1 MAAARRRGDHRRMKN
16 SSSHRLPLLLTLSLT
31 VAAMFA
37 LTASTP
43 AFAAC
48 TPGAADKPDLGFVDS
63 NCDGIDGDKAAAIFV
78 APGGNDANDGS
89 FGHPKATVAAGATA
103 GLAAHKDVYVASGTY
118 DGKVSILGSTGDIGI
133 YGGYDPSTWARSAAN
148 LTTLEAPAQV
158 VTVAVPGIVLQLLT
172 IKGQFSGSTSYG
184 VRAWNH
190 GEFALSR
197 VTVEPAAGGNGSSGA
212 NAPQS
217 PPEAAPNGKQAVGSP
232 NCDPGALSGTF
243 NPGAK
248 GGEAAGLL
256 SGGTGGDWFKPYPFS
271 GTNGQSDP
279 ENPSVGGGIG
289 GEKYWPGGLGS
300 PGLPG
305 APGLPGLDSLNRA
318 ALIYAPMPG
327 TDGGSGTRGAGGGGG
342 GMSENTCMPGSGGG
356 AGGRPGAGGKGGS
369 GGGGSIGVYVGE
381 GAHALVLDGS
391 VIHAADG
398 GKGGNGG
405 LGQPGGE
412 GGEGGLPG
420 ARNLRFRMG
429 SPAPPAA
436 MAARAAPAARAVAAP
451 AAHRSASS
459 RRRPRRRRGG
469 HDDHGRQGRLRR
481 PGRPHG
487 LAGCMPSHRHRSRPS
502 NGILPA
508 GRRLRRRRHRRRRS
522 MPARSRPAPAP
533 AARPTGPRRGRR
545 LRERPGGRSG
555 VSRRRR
561 FNVLPGAACLPKA
574 PFKIK
579 LSPGKSHMKS
589 ARLTLD
595 GHKLKLVK
603 GKRTWTA
610 KVDLRRSNRASH
622 TLTIRGRLKDGRSF
636 RQTRHYRTCAR

>member
-1 MAAARRRGDHRRMKN
+1 MAEEPHRGNHRHMKN
-16 SSSHRLPLLLTLSLT
+16 LTWLRLPLLLTLSL
-31 VAAMFA
+31 VATALFA
-37 LTASTP
+37 VCAGTP
-43 AFAAC
+43 ALAAC
-48 TPGAADKPDLGFVDS
+48 TPGAIDKPDLGFVDS
-63 NCDGIDGDKAAAIFV
+63 NCDGIDGDRAAAIFV
-78 APGGNDANDGS
+78 AGSGNDANDGS
-89 FGHPKATVAAGATA
+89 FGHPMATVAAAVVA
-103 GLAAHKDVYVASGTY
+103 GLAAHRDVYVAAGTY

-133 YGGYDPSTWARSAAN
+133 YGGYDPATWARSAAN
-148 LTTLEAPAQV
+148 TTTLQAPSQV

-172 IKGQFSGSTSYG
+172 VKGVFGGSTSYG

-190 GEFALSR
+190 GAFALSR

-217 PPEAAPNGKQAVGSP
+217 PPAAAPNGKQAVGNP
-232 NCDPGALSGTF
+232 NCDPQALSGIF
-243 NPGAK
+243 NPGVK

-256 SGGTGGDWFKPYPFS
+256 SGGPGGDWFKPYPYS
-271 GTNGQSDP
+271 GTDGQSDP
-279 ENPSVGGGIG
+279 EHPNVGGGIG
-289 GEKYWPGGLGS
+289 GEMYWPGGLGS

-342 GMSENTCMPGSGGG
+342 GMSENACMPGSGGG

-405 LGQPGGE
+405 LGQPGGA

-420 ARNLRFRMG
+420 AEIYGAEWGAGTSGGNGGKGGNGGQGGGGAGGASVGVL
-429 SPAPPAA
+429 AID
-436 MAARAAPAARAVAAP
+436 ARAVVAP
-451 AAHRSASS
+451 DTTITVGKGGYGGQ
-459 RRRPRRRRGG
+459 GG
-469 HDDHGRQGRLRR
+469 HVGWQGVSQLSDQVTT
-481 PGRPHG
+481 
-487 LAGCMPSHRHRSRPS
+487 L
-502 NGILPA
+502 NGSLPA
-508 GRRLRRRRHRRRRS
+508 VGDFDGDGIGDES
-522 MPARSRPAPAP
+522 DACPIAAGSGTGCPAP
-533 AARPTGPRRGRR
+533 
-545 LRERPGGRSG
+545 GGESG
-555 VSRRRR
+555 GGAGKSSGADEVAVH
-561 FNVLPGAACLPKA
+561 VLPGAGCLPNA

-610 KVDLRRSNRASH
+610 KVDLSGSNRASH
-622 TLTIRGRLKDGRSF
+622 TLTIRGKLNDGRSF
-636 RQTRHYRTCAR
+636 KQTRHYRTCAH

>member
-37 LTASTP
+37 LSASTP

-89 FGHPKATVAAGATA
+89 FGHPKATVAAAVTA
-103 GLAAHKDVYVASGTY
+103 GLAAGRDVYVAAGTY
-118 DGKVSILGSTGDIGI
+118 DGKVSILGTTGDIGI

-405 LGQPGGE
+405 LGQPGGA

-420 ARNLRFRMG
+420 PEIYG
-429 SPAPPAA
+429 SEWGPGTSGGHGGKGGNGGQGGGGAGGASVGVLA
-436 MAARAAPAARAVAAP
+436 IDARAVVTP
-451 AAHRSASS
+451 DTTITVGKGGYGGQ
-459 RRRPRRRRGG
+459 GG
-469 HDDHGRQGRLRR
+469 HTGWQGVSQPSAQVTTLKGSLPPVGDFDGDGINDEVDACPIAAGTGNGCPATD
-481 PGRPHG
+481 PGA
-487 LAGCMPSHRHRSRPS
+487 AG
-502 NGILPA
+502 
-508 GRRLRRRRHRRRRS
+508 
-522 MPARSRPAPAP
+522 
-533 AARPTGPRRGRR
+533 GPGSAN
-545 LRERPGGRSG
+545 PSG
-555 VSRRRR
+555 VTDVTV
-561 FNVLPGAACLPKA
+561 NVLPGAACLPKG

-579 LSPGKSHMKS
+579 LNPRKSQMTS

-603 GKRTWTA
+603 GKRNWTA
-610 KVDLRRSNRASH
+610 KIDLSGA
-622 TLTIRGRLKDGRSF
+622 TAPA
-636 RQTRHYRTCAR
+636 TR